1 MRLIVSGT
9 PVNNH
14 TVITDEET
22 WKMKVGSINTA
33 QKKENAALNKVA
45 RQRKGPAIVAEDLDG
60 MGDAWLCLLEEE
72 DTLFNMQ
79 DWEEDKGKRTQ

>member
-1 MRLIVSGT
+1 
-9 PVNNH
+9 
-14 TVITDEET
+14 
-22 WKMKVGSINTA
+22 MKVGSINTA

-79 DWEEDKGKRTQ
+79 DWEEKRETRIR